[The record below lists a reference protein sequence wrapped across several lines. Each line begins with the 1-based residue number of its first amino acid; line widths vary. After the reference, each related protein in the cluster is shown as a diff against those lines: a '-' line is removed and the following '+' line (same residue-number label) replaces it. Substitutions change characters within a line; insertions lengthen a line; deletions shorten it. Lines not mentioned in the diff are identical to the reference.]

1 MDKKI
6 KEFNG
11 LMAKAG
17 HYLESELS
25 YSLCTVSNY
34 RRSWKRIREYMVTKG
49 IQSYD
54 RNAESKLFMDKFG
67 KRRIPKLNETERY
80 LYHGSRMLVELKETG
95 KITTPARSMPKK
107 DNLLSFEGP
116 IGKVM
121 VDFFDHRDV
130 EERMSPATIYSYRL
144 GLHPF
149 LLYCNKKHVGSI
161 GDIDLVFILGYLR
174 QMDGRGPSVVQR
186 SIQALRSFMRYVFKK
201 GLSPMDHSLRMPRYR
216 AIKQPKIP
224 STYTRGEVERL
235 ILSVDRSRP
244 VGKRNYAII
253 LLAARLGLR
262 ASDISWLKFSEIDW
276 DTSTISIRQ
285 IKTGKELTL
294 PLLPDVG
301 NAIIDYL
308 KHGRPESKLPYVF
321 LIARPPYKQFK
332 TSQVV
337 TNAVQRAFRK
347 AGTTVAGRRFGPH
360 ALRHSLG
367 FRMLEESTV
376 LPVISE
382 VLGHQS
388 SESARY
394 YLRIDLESMR
404 QCMLDVPP
412 VEPGFYM
419 QRGGVF
425 YG

>member
-1 MDKKI
+1 MDEKI

-11 LMAKAG
+11 LMTKARR
-17 HYLESELS
+17 YLESELS
-25 YSLCTVSNY
+25 YSLCTVSIY

-54 RNAESKLFMDKFG
+54 RNAETKLFMDKFG
-67 KRRIPKLNETERY
+67 KRRMPMLNETERY

-107 DNLLSFEGP
+107 DNMPSFEGP

-121 VDFFDHRDV
+121 MDFFDHREV
-130 EERMSPATIYSYRL
+130 EERMSASTIYYYQG

-149 LLYCNKKHVGSI
+149 LEYCNKKQVHSI
-161 GDIDLVFILGYLR
+161 GDIDLALILAYLR
-174 QMDGRGPSVVQR
+174 QMDGSRSTVAQR
-186 SIQALRSFMRYVFKK
+186 SIQALRSFMRYVFKT
-201 GLSPMDHSLRMPRYR
+201 GLSPTDHSLKMPRYR
-216 AIKQPKIP
+216 AINQPKIP
-224 STYTRGEVERL
+224 STYTRAEVGRL
-235 ILSVDRSRP
+235 ISSVDRSTP
-244 VGKRNYAII
+244 IGKRNYAII

-262 ASDISWLKFSEIDW
+262 ASDISWLKFSDIDW
-276 DTSTISIRQ
+276 DTSTIAIRQ

-301 NAIIDYL
+301 NAVIDYL

-321 LIARPPYKQFK
+321 LIARPPYAQFH

-337 TNAVQRAFRK
+337 THVVQRAFRK
-347 AGTTVAGRRFGPH
+347 AGINVAGRRFGAH

-382 VLGHQS
+382 VLGHQG

-394 YLRIDLESMR
+394 YLRIDLKSMR
-404 QCMLDVPP
+404 QCMLDVPS

-419 QRGGVF
+419 QKGGVF